1 MEMYHWFAYADKYYD
16 VWSNPAYTQF
26 LQNDKPN
33 LRVIAMG
40 NFAEGDKAP
49 EYEEGT
55 AFYNKF
61 EKYVAPV
68 TNGIFSFLDKCRDV
82 IGL

>member
-1 MEMYHWFAYADKYYD
+1 
-16 VWSNPAYTQF
+16 
-26 LQNDKPN
+26 
-33 LRVIAMG
+33 MG

-68 TNGIFSFLDKCRDV
+68 TNGIFSFLDKCRDI